1 LIPRKLDVNLNLLKT
16 FTLKEVEKFTF
27 IDIVSKIGGF
37 WSLSFKFF
45 ALFMPIYFLVFLND
59 LAKHI
64 KQNNP
69 NDKGKSLGGIIE
81 KLKKRLS
88 YLGLYYLHEKHKELQ

>member
-1 LIPRKLDVNLNLLKT
+1 
-16 FTLKEVEKFTF
+16 
-27 IDIVSKIGGF
+27 
-37 WSLSFKFF
+37 
-45 ALFMPIYFLVFLND
+45 MPIYFLVFLND